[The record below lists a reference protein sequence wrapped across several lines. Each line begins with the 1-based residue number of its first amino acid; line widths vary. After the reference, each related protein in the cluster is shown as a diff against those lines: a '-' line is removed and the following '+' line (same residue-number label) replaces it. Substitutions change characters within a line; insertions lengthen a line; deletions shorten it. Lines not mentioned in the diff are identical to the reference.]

1 MPDGPARTAVVNQ
14 CVRLADLTQ
23 DQITQFQCR
32 AIYIDS
38 AFESGEADEM
48 LVALSWC
55 MGVYD
60 KDPET
65 FDSAFQVPNLIID
78 LMSRALGYIT
88 DFPSISRKKVEA
100 MLDDFERRHQESGLG
115 LRTVY
120 LERTR
125 NRFWMGDLESSK
137 ENYEKFMSCSQESGW
152 GDVSER
158 IFRTD
163 FHVRVRDD
171 VAAVAEAL
179 GFVSF

>member
-1 MPDGPARTAVVNQ
+1 MILRLKVAKRTK
-14 CVRLADLTQ
+14 CWSL
-23 DQITQFQCR
+23 
-32 AIYIDS
+32 
-38 AFESGEADEM
+38 
-48 LVALSWC
+48 LVGC